1 MGYGGAMT
9 ASLVAGQL
17 SKVLDI
23 VPIAMGYGIL
33 GALGAAIVWARAAA
47 PCASVV
53 AAGRTGQ
60 RLCNGTRCAPPPLLY
75 PFRPYGRGGS
85 A

>member
-1 MGYGGAMT
+1 MT

-23 VPIAMGYGIL
+23 VPIAMGYGVP

-47 PCASVV
+47 PVSPSPAHRS
-53 AAGRTGQ
+53 
-60 RLCNGTRCAPPPLLY
+60 
-75 PFRPYGRGGS
+75 
-85 A
+85 

>member
-1 MGYGGAMT
+1 MRGATHLMGYGDATT

-23 VPIAMGYGIL
+23 VPIAMGYGFL

-47 PCASVV
+47 PVS
-53 AAGRTGQ
+53 
-60 RLCNGTRCAPPPLLY
+60 P
-75 PFRPYGRGGS
+75 RPARRS
-85 A
+85 

>member
-9 ASLVAGQL
+9 ASLMAGQL

-47 PCASVV
+47 PVS
-53 AAGRTGQ
+53 
-60 RLCNGTRCAPPPLLY
+60 P
-75 PFRPYGRGGS
+75 RPARRS
-85 A
+85 